1 MIDDA
6 RRVFDVDA
14 LDRHTAG
21 DRDLRLEV
29 VRMFLEDCPVRL
41 EAIRAAVRDGDAAGV
56 RSNAHALRGAAG
68 FLSATFVV
76 DATAHLEVIGR
87 EGRLDEAVAGLERLD
102 AAVTQLIP
110 ELRKIE

>member
-1 MIDDA
+1 MTDDA
-6 RRVFDVDA
+6 RRVFDFEA
-14 LDRHTAG
+14 LDRNTAG
-21 DRDLRLEV
+21 DRELRLEV

-41 EAIRAAVRDGDAAGV
+41 EAIRTAVRDGDLARL

-76 DATAHLEVIGR
+76 DATAQLEAIGR
-87 EGRLDEAVAGLERLD
+87 EGRLGEAVAGLDKLD
-102 AAVTQLIP
+102 AAVAQLIP